1 MPSKAGENSSVS
13 LLCFPSFTAA
23 LAMFFIRLLQLKKA
37 QIQAEPKDVHWELFN
52 ILLWPNCSLFCRA
65 PAHRVLSFNFFPS
78 SPSYLILYLKCPLR
92 LLYSF
97 SSVAK
102 ALVNLLKVSAV
113 YSCLWYYRRTG
124 KSLPVRGNWSF
135 ASQGRWPLSPL
146 PRAALGVSML
156 LLGSVWQ
163 KSSHNDSPDTRL

>member
-1 MPSKAGENSSVS
+1 MSTENFLTSFFDLIVHSSAELQPTECCPSTFS
-13 LLCFPSFTAA
+13 
-23 LAMFFIRLLQLKKA
+23 
-37 QIQAEPKDVHWELFN
+37 
-52 ILLWPNCSLFCRA
+52 
-65 PAHRVLSFNFFPS
+65 PS
-78 SPSYLILYLKCPLR
+78 SPSYLILYLKFPLR

-102 ALVNLLKVSAV
+102 ALVNLVKVSTV

-135 ASQGRWPLSPL
+135 ASQGRWPLSTL

-163 KSSHNDSPDTRL
+163 KPSHNDSPDTRLQISKESQARLRLPLEDSPTLNSLM